1 MDFVGAIQAG
11 FRNYANFRGVATRA
25 EYWYFVLFVF
35 LGGLALSTIG
45 VLSLGFNLAT
55 LIPSLSVL
63 VRRLRDAGYSWTWLL
78 ASIGALAVLMTGI
91 VGIVALAVKA
101 GLMNWSALAN
111 PDEQIDDAVVQ
122 ALVSDPSFGIYAV
135 IIFVGLLL
143 TIGSGILVNIIFPA
157 MPSKSAADGNKRLK
171 PESL

>member
-1 MDFVGAIQAG
+1 
-11 FRNYANFRGVATRA
+11 
-25 EYWYFVLFVF
+25 VF

>member
-111 PDEQIDDAVVQ
+111 PDEQIDDA
-122 ALVSDPSFGIYAV
+122 
-135 IIFVGLLL
+135 
-143 TIGSGILVNIIFPA
+143 
-157 MPSKSAADGNKRLK
+157 
-171 PESL
+171 